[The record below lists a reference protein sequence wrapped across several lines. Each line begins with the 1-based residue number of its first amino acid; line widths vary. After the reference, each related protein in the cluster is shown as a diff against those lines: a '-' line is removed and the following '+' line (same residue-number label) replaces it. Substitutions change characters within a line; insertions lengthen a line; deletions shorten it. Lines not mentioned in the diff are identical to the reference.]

1 MQRAK
6 RIIDQ
11 ITEAPVAAA
20 LPAQPPAIHQT
31 VQKSDPVLSKDFINY
46 LKAVE
51 NRGKAGFKNGRW
63 FPHNDPS
70 GGFNVGY
77 GHHLQSDEEYRRIA
91 KSGLTDQ
98 QVEQLLAQDILD
110 AKKKVDD
117 YIRKKY
123 KVNLRLTPDQYHML
137 IDYVFNLGGL
147 ESFPKMVDAVLR
159 SDKDKMKQE
168 YKRTAVL
175 NGKKKELTG
184 RNTAFA
190 QQFLASNE
198 SLA

>member
-31 VQKSDPVLSKDFINY
+31 VQKSDPILSKDFIDY

-51 NRGKAGFKNGRW
+51 NRGKVGFKNGRW
-63 FPHNDPS
+63 FPHKDPS

-77 GHHLQSDEEYRRIA
+77 GHHLQSDEEYNRIA
-91 KSGLTDQ
+91 KTGLTDQ
-98 QVEQLLAQDILD
+98 QVEQLLAQDILN

-159 SDKDKMKQE
+159 SDKSKMKQE

-190 QQFLASNE
+190 QKFLASNE